1 MHFLNVIYV
10 PLENFSFPLH
20 KKRYQR
26 FSHFKKIMKIYM
38 YTEKYILKKIRKKI
52 KLVSLINKKWNNSY
66 SQIWL
71 VVFLLWA
78 LNVLSDYLWSSN
90 CHFFKM
96 SMLQCQYWYLSTLCK
111 TTGYFE
117 LTGHRAKEFHKIL
130 ATYRAQNRTL
140 ACAP

>member
-1 MHFLNVIYV
+1 MKQFIQSNLNSCISFVSTERVIG
-10 PLENFSFPLH
+10 LS
-20 KKRYQR
+20 
-26 FSHFKKIMKIYM
+26 
-38 YTEKYILKKIRKKI
+38 
-52 KLVSLINKKWNNSY
+52 LVL
-66 SQIWL
+66 
-71 VVFLLWA
+71 
-78 LNVLSDYLWSSN
+78 
-90 CHFFKM
+90 FKM

>member
-20 KKRYQR
+20 KKRYQI

-38 YTEKYILKKIRKKI
+38 YTEKYILKKFRKKI
-52 KLVSLINKKWNNSY
+52 KLVSLINKKMK
-66 SQIWL
+66 QFIHE

-90 CHFFKM
+90 CHYFKM

-117 LTGHRAKEFHKIL
+117 LTGRRAKEFHKIL